1 MQIYTFVTKQ
11 GQHYWNIVPITGHKQ
26 ENSVSNTGITTP
38 QTPKGET
45 RGRNFIFKTRPFEFG
60 VKWKKF

>member
-11 GQHYWNIVPITGHKQ
+11 GQHCWNFVPITGHKQ

-38 QTPKGET
+38 QSPK
-45 RGRNFIFKTRPFEFG
+45 
-60 VKWKKF
+60 KKEKLLH

>member
-11 GQHYWNIVPITGHKQ
+11 WQYYKIFVPNTGHKQ

-38 QTPKGET
+38 QSPK
-45 RGRNFIFKTRPFEFG
+45 
-60 VKWKKF
+60 KKEKLLH

>member
-11 GQHYWNIVPITGHKQ
+11 GQHYWNFVPITGHKQ

-38 QTPKGET
+38 QSPKKE
-45 RGRNFIFKTRPFEFG
+45 RKTFTLDAQEFRSSSHSSL
-60 VKWKKF
+60 